1 MKASGYKRAAMTKF
15 ISVRAF
21 DISMAVDPVC
31 VKPVNP
37 HTAYWMIWY
46 KGAPYYFCGEDCQ
59 LKFDRKPEHYRQL
72 TLDRRQKEAV
82 Y

>member
-1 MKASGYKRAAMTKF
+1 
-15 ISVRAF
+15 
-21 DISMAVDPVC
+21 MAVDPVC
-31 VKPVNP
+31 EKPVNP

-59 LKFDRKPEHYRQL
+59 MKFDRKPELYRLKALERHENQ
-72 TLDRRQKEAV
+72 AV